1 MIFKGFISVCMPKIW
16 YLRVF
21 LNIDPFDLCFDLKG
35 PDHLQKNL
43 FLKNH
48 KSFAMPKKISK
59 T

>member
-1 MIFKGFISVCMPKIW
+1 MQFITFII
-16 YLRVF
+16 R
-21 LNIDPFDLCFDLKG
+21 LNKTFFEQDLQMSLINIKG

>member
-1 MIFKGFISVCMPKIW
+1 MKTKRRYFGRDRAYCI
-16 YLRVF
+16 
-21 LNIDPFDLCFDLKG
+21 LKG

>member
-1 MIFKGFISVCMPKIW
+1 MKKMNDWFVWWKNQW
-16 YLRVF
+16 LVF
-21 LNIDPFDLCFDLKG
+21 DWKKSKFKG

-48 KSFAMPKKISK
+48 ISFAMPKKISK